1 MRNSGVLQKIELI
14 VFLNSEI
21 DMNKSLNIK
30 WKDSINWHQNT
41 VEPTLHIHVQIWT
54 PLRNTGN

>member
-30 WKDSINWHQNT
+30 SALLDTKIQLNQPYT
-41 VEPTLHIHVQIWT
+41 YIYRYELH
-54 PLRNTGN
+54 

>member
-30 WKDSINWHQNT
+30 
-41 VEPTLHIHVQIWT
+41 
-54 PLRNTGN
+54 